1 MSSDGVTRVSVEI
14 SGSEISFETGRMAKQ
29 ASGAVVVR
37 QGDTMVLCT
46 AVAGSL
52 RDVDFLPL
60 TVDVE
65 ERMYA
70 SGKIPGSFFKREGRP
85 GEKGT
90 LTARMIDRPIR
101 PLFPKEWRYDTQL
114 VAIPLSID
122 HEHPYDILA
131 MNGAST
137 ALMISD
143 IPLPTPVGAVRIGKI
158 DGNFVVNPNEADLLA
173 DAENASDLDLIVA
186 GTEEAILMV
195 EAGANEIPEAEILD
209 ALDIAHAEI
218 KKLCALQRELAEKV
232 GKEKKV
238 FETIAVDEKLL
249 DEIRTSHGKAL
260 DDATQVED
268 KLERQE
274 TTKAV
279 EAAIVEHYA
288 PSAPEG
294 ASEEQLVAA
303 KQKRSAVQM
312 AFDKLEKS
320 IIRERIAVHKKRPD
334 GRAENEI
341 RDISIEVG
349 VTPRTH
355 GSALFTRGQTQAL
368 SVVAMGTLK
377 EEMRLDTLGLE
388 TKKYYWHH
396 YNFPPFSVGEAGRM
410 GGVKRRD
417 IGHGALA
424 ERALAPMV
432 PSIEDFPYSIRVVS
446 DILESN
452 GSSSMASVCGSSLS
466 LMDAGV
472 PIKRP
477 VAGIAMGL
485 IKEGDDYIV
494 LTDIAGVEDHLG
506 DMDFKVAGTERGI
519 TALQMDIKITGVT
532 FDILRDALDAG
543 QRRAHVHPRKD
554 GRHDP
559 DAARAALAVRAAHP
573 DDPDRPVADRPAD
586 RQGRRNDPRPGRG
599 VRVPDRRQRRR
610 SSADLLRQRR
620 SRRRARRARA
630 HDDEGG
636 RGRRRVRRQG
646 RQDDDLRRLRRARQG
661 HRRPAAHLKRL
672 ARPARRVGR
681 GRPQQRRRDQRA
693 RGRGRPRARPHRP
706 ASRRRSRTSPAS
718 PSRSSPA
725 SAPAAAAAAEA
736 AVVRRATAADATAAL
751 TAARVATATAAHA
764 RRAVAATEVQLKSE
778 HRITTLTTPGS
789 AGGAPGVRIATERVP
804 SVRSV
809 ALGFWIATGSA
820 AERDDE
826 AGISHLLEHMLF
838 RGTERFGSQEIDQ
851 IFDAMGAE
859 VNAGTD
865 KESTSLY
872 TRVLDGHLP
881 RAFEVMGDM
890 VFHPRF
896 GELETEREVVLEEIA
911 MYEDDP
917 QDKVFDVLGRA
928 IFGAHP
934 LGRAVIGT
942 ADVVGSVSRE
952 QLAAFHTARYEPQ
965 NLVIAAAGSVD
976 HDELVQMATA
986 IDSLRAQDPGA
997 PQPRVSPA
1005 LIAAPAPDF
1014 ARRVRFVEKDTE
1026 QYHVCLG
1033 GAGMARED
1041 ERRFALR
1048 VLEGVLGAT
1057 SSSRLFQEV
1066 RERRGLAYSVFC
1078 FSNMYAHTGEIGLYV
1093 GTRPD
1098 NLQQASP

>member
-1 MSSDGVTRVSVEI
+1 MSSDAVTRVSVEI
-14 SGSEISFETGRMAKQ
+14 AGSEISFETGRMAKQ

-122 HEHPYDILA
+122 HVHPYDILA

-158 DGNFVVNPNEADLLA
+158 DGNFVVNPNEADMLP
-173 DAENASDLDLIVA
+173 DAETPSDLDLIVA

-218 KKLCALQRELAEKV
+218 KKLCALQRELAAKV

-238 FETIAVDEKLL
+238 FETIKVDEAIL
-249 DEIRTSHGKAL
+249 DAIRASHGAAL
-260 DDATQVED
+260 EDATQVED
-268 KLERQE
+268 KLERQDA
-274 TTKAV
+274 TKAV
-279 EAAIVEHYA
+279 EAAILEQHA
-288 PSAPEG
+288 TAAPEG
-294 ASEEQLVAA
+294 ASEEQLKDA
-303 KQKRSAVQM
+303 KKLRSAVQM

-334 GRAENEI
+334 GRGESEI
-341 RDISIEVG
+341 RDITIEVG

-532 FDILRDALDAG
+532 FDILRDALAQAKEARTFILGKMVETIEGPREQLSQFAPRIQTIQIDPSQIGLLIGKGGETIRGLAEEFESQIDVNDDGQVLIYSASGELGDALVEHIRMMMKEVEVGDEYLGKVVKTTTFGAFIELAKGTDGLLHISNVSPG
-543 QRRAHVHPRKD
+543 QRVESVEDVLNKGDEVNVRVVEVDRER
-554 GRHDP
+554 GRIGLRLAEDP
-559 DAARAALAVRAAHP
+559 DIAGKSVEELAGV
-573 DDPDRPVADRPAD
+573 
-586 RQGRRNDPRPGRG
+586 GTGGGGGRG
-599 VRVPDRRQRRR
+599 PR
-610 SSADLLRQRR
+610 
-620 SRRRARRARA
+620 
-630 HDDEGG
+630 EGG
-636 RGRRRVRRQG
+636 RPSSNGRERSDRGRRRESE
-646 RQDDDLRRLRRARQG
+646 
-661 HRRPAAHLKRL
+661 
-672 ARPARRVGR
+672 R
-681 GRPQQRRRDQRA
+681 GS
-693 RGRGRPRARPHRP
+693 GRPRHGR
-706 ASRRRSRTSPAS
+706 
-718 PSRSSPA
+718 
-725 SAPAAAAAAEA
+725 
-736 AVVRRATAADATAAL
+736 
-751 TAARVATATAAHA
+751 
-764 RRAVAATEVQLKSE
+764 
-778 HRITTLTTPGS
+778 
-789 AGGAPGVRIATERVP
+789 
-804 SVRSV
+804 
-809 ALGFWIATGSA
+809 
-820 AERDDE
+820 ERD
-826 AGISHLLEHMLF
+826 
-838 RGTERFGSQEIDQ
+838 
-851 IFDAMGAE
+851 
-859 VNAGTD
+859 
-865 KESTSLY
+865 
-872 TRVLDGHLP
+872 
-881 RAFEVMGDM
+881 
-890 VFHPRF
+890 
-896 GELETEREVVLEEIA
+896 
-911 MYEDDP
+911 
-917 QDKVFDVLGRA
+917 
-928 IFGAHP
+928 
-934 LGRAVIGT
+934 
-942 ADVVGSVSRE
+942 
-952 QLAAFHTARYEPQ
+952 
-965 NLVIAAAGSVD
+965 
-976 HDELVQMATA
+976 
-986 IDSLRAQDPGA
+986 
-997 PQPRVSPA
+997 
-1005 LIAAPAPDF
+1005 
-1014 ARRVRFVEKDTE
+1014 
-1026 QYHVCLG
+1026 
-1033 GAGMARED
+1033 
-1041 ERRFALR
+1041 
-1048 VLEGVLGAT
+1048 
-1057 SSSRLFQEV
+1057 
-1066 RERRGLAYSVFC
+1066 
-1078 FSNMYAHTGEIGLYV
+1078 
-1093 GTRPD
+1093 
-1098 NLQQASP
+1098 

>member
-1 MSSDGVTRVSVEI
+1 VEI
-14 SGSEISFETGRMAKQ
+14 AGSEISFETGRMAKQ

-37 QGDTMVLCT
+37 QGDAMVLCT

-122 HEHPYDILA
+122 HVHPYDILA

-158 DGNFVVNPNEADLLA
+158 DGNFVVNPTEESLLP
-173 DAENASDLDLIVA
+173 DAEGGSDLDLIVA

-209 ALDIAHAEI
+209 ALDIAHAAI
-218 KKLCALQRELAEKV
+218 KKLCALQRDLATKV

-238 FETIAVDEKLL
+238 FEAIQVDPVLL
-249 DEIRTSHGKAL
+249 DAIRASHGAAL
-260 DDATQVED
+260 DAATQVED
-268 KLERQE
+268 KLERQDATRE
-274 TTKAV
+274 A
-279 EAAIVEHYA
+279 EAAILEHHA
-288 PSAPEG
+288 PAAPEG
-294 ASEEQLVAA
+294 ASEHELLAA
-303 KQKRSAVQM
+303 KEKRAAVQL

-334 GRAENEI
+334 GRGESEI
-341 RDISIEVG
+341 RDITIEVG

-532 FDILRDALDAG
+532 FDILRDALSQAKEARTFILGKMAEIIKTPREQLSQFAPRIQTIQIDPSQIGLLIGKGGETIRGLADEFESQIDVNDDGQVLIYSANGELGDALVERVRMMMKEVEVG
-543 QRRAHVHPRKD
+543 DEYVGKVVKTTTFGAFIELAKGTD
-554 GRHDP
+554 GLLHISNVSPGKRVDSVEDVLNKGDEVNVRVVEVDRERGRIGLRLTEDP
-559 DAARAALAVRAAHP
+559 DIAGKSVEELAGVGTGGGGGGGNR
-573 DDPDRPVADRPAD
+573 
-586 RQGRRNDPRPGRG
+586 GPR
-599 VRVPDRRQRRR
+599 
-610 SSADLLRQRR
+610 
-620 SRRRARRARA
+620 
-630 HDDEGG
+630 EGG
-636 RGRRRVRRQG
+636 RPSSNGRERSDRGRRREG
-646 RQDDDLRRLRRARQG
+646 E
-661 HRRPAAHLKRL
+661 
-672 ARPARRVGR
+672 R
-681 GRPQQRRRDQRA
+681 GS
-693 RGRGRPRARPHRP
+693 GRPRHGR
-706 ASRRRSRTSPAS
+706 
-718 PSRSSPA
+718 
-725 SAPAAAAAAEA
+725 
-736 AVVRRATAADATAAL
+736 
-751 TAARVATATAAHA
+751 
-764 RRAVAATEVQLKSE
+764 
-778 HRITTLTTPGS
+778 
-789 AGGAPGVRIATERVP
+789 
-804 SVRSV
+804 
-809 ALGFWIATGSA
+809 
-820 AERDDE
+820 ERD
-826 AGISHLLEHMLF
+826 
-838 RGTERFGSQEIDQ
+838 
-851 IFDAMGAE
+851 
-859 VNAGTD
+859 
-865 KESTSLY
+865 
-872 TRVLDGHLP
+872 
-881 RAFEVMGDM
+881 
-890 VFHPRF
+890 
-896 GELETEREVVLEEIA
+896 
-911 MYEDDP
+911 
-917 QDKVFDVLGRA
+917 
-928 IFGAHP
+928 
-934 LGRAVIGT
+934 
-942 ADVVGSVSRE
+942 
-952 QLAAFHTARYEPQ
+952 
-965 NLVIAAAGSVD
+965 
-976 HDELVQMATA
+976 
-986 IDSLRAQDPGA
+986 
-997 PQPRVSPA
+997 
-1005 LIAAPAPDF
+1005 
-1014 ARRVRFVEKDTE
+1014 
-1026 QYHVCLG
+1026 
-1033 GAGMARED
+1033 
-1041 ERRFALR
+1041 
-1048 VLEGVLGAT
+1048 
-1057 SSSRLFQEV
+1057 
-1066 RERRGLAYSVFC
+1066 
-1078 FSNMYAHTGEIGLYV
+1078 
-1093 GTRPD
+1093 
-1098 NLQQASP
+1098 